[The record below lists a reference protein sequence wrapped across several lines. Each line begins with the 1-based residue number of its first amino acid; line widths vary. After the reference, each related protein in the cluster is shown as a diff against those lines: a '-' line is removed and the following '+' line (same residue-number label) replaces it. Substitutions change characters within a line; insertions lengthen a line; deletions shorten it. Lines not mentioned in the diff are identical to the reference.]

1 MLTSI
6 LPAYVN
12 KSRLLTYQYWSNFI
26 AIPKLKQGGL
36 IDEVGADGSAQDNLH
51 ETTDWSRNL
60 VLRTFRAQRTIHGF
74 GGGHGSYGPFTAN
87 AIMSQGTS
95 QDSIKASFNCVL
107 GEIGPPWHPLITSLP
122 HIQ

>member
-36 IDEVGADGSAQDNLH
+36 MVVSCQGA
-51 ETTDWSRNL
+51 T
-60 VLRTFRAQRTIHGF
+60 
-74 GGGHGSYGPFTAN
+74 
-87 AIMSQGTS
+87 

-107 GEIGPPWHPLITSLP
+107 
-122 HIQ
+122 

>member
-51 ETTDWSRNL
+51 RTMGWSRTPVTL
-60 VLRTFRAQRTIHGF
+60 VSQAQRTIYQ
-74 GGGHGSYGPFTAN
+74 SYGP
-87 AIMSQGTS
+87 
-95 QDSIKASFNCVL
+95 
-107 GEIGPPWHPLITSLP
+107 LIAEGGLVSRNYSGLN
-122 HIQ
+122 

>member
-36 IDEVGADGSAQDNLH
+36 MVVSCQGA
-51 ETTDWSRNL
+51 T
-60 VLRTFRAQRTIHGF
+60 
-74 GGGHGSYGPFTAN
+74 
-87 AIMSQGTS
+87 

-107 GEIGPPWHPLITSLP
+107 GEKSIFWIVVSIRHS
-122 HIQ
+122 